1 MQSMQMQSIYRNLI
15 FLLPSFQFSFVET
28 LQQPKL
34 LSNPQITN
42 EKKKKNKRIKKDY
55 KIYIYISQRVIYY
68 SRTIESI
75 VPASN
80 VINIKILSPIKPS
93 LMHGNG
99 RRWSVK
105 RQLSTLVRSIK
116 DDNTWKLA
124 LFRGFTRLSGHGII
138 STVGK

>member
-1 MQSMQMQSIYRNLI
+1 MLGKK
-15 FLLPSFQFSFVET
+15 FSYH
-28 LQQPKL
+28 
-34 LSNPQITN
+34 LSNPLLSKHCNNQNTTTFLSTN
-42 EKKKKNKRIKKDY
+42 NKREKEREKKTKKLKKN
-55 KIYIYISQRVIYY
+55 IYIYISGRVIYY

-75 VPASN
+75 VPPSN

-124 LFRGFTRLSGHGII
+124 LFTGFSPFIGPRDY
-138 STVGK
+138 